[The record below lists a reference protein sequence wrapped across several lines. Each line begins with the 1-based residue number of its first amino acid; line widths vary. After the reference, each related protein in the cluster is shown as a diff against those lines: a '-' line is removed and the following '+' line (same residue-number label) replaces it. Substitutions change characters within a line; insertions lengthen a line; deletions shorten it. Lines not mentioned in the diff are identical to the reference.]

1 MSRAPVLVGIAGWSY
16 DDWKDVVYPAR
27 TKNRLQYLADYLDCI
42 EVNSSFYHPF
52 SSGTAERWVR
62 DVSRNPRFRFTAKAW
77 SRFTHDTKTP
87 YGAEDIETFVD
98 GLRPLQESGTLAG
111 LLFQF
116 PFFFV
121 NTPPNRD
128 LLRRLAEDFSAYP
141 RILEVRDASWQTPE
155 SLELMRDLGMNVACL
170 DMPLSRNAFRADVVT
185 TGPMGYLRMHGR
197 NRKAWFSKEAE
208 RDDKY
213 DYLYED
219 KELEGILDR
228 VERLREEAK
237 SVVMVWNNHF
247 RGKAAVNA
255 FQSLSA
261 ITGEKV
267 VIPEPL
273 IETYPGLSGIAKPAP
288 GMLF

>member
-1 MSRAPVLVGIAGWSY
+1 MSQAPVLVGVAGWSY

-27 TKNRLQYLADYLDCI
+27 TRNRLQFLADYLDCI
-42 EVNSSFYHPF
+42 EINSSFYHPF
-52 SSGTAERWVR
+52 SPKTAERWVR

-77 SRFTHDTKTP
+77 SRLTHDTKTP
-87 YGAEDIETFVD
+87 YGPEDVETFAA
-98 GLRPLQESGTLAG
+98 GLRPLREAGILSGV
-111 LLFQF
+111 LFQF

-128 LLRRLAEDFSAYP
+128 LLRRLAEDFGDDP

-155 SLELMRDLGMNVACL
+155 SLQFMRDLGMNVACL
-170 DMPLSRNAFRADVVT
+170 DMPLSRNAFQADAVT
-185 TGPMGYLRMHGR
+185 TGDIGYLRMHGR

-213 DYLYED
+213 NYLYED
-219 KELEGILDR
+219 KELDDILER
-228 VERLREEAK
+228 VERLREQAK
-237 SVVMVWNNHF
+237 SVVVVWNNHF

-255 FQSLSA
+255 FQSMNALFD
-261 ITGEKV
+261 EKV
-267 VIPEPL
+267 VIPDPL
-273 IETYPGLSGIAKPAP
+273 IQTYPGLGAIARAAP